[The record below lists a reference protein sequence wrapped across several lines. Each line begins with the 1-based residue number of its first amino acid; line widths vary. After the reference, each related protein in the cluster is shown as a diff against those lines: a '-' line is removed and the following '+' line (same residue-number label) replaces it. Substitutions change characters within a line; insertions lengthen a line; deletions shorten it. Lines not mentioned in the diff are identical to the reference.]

1 MLYEVRRIYRISVS
15 IWALLDGIGVMGEF
29 TRQSLEVTFG
39 LIVVVCMFKSVPW
52 PLLANSGLSPAE

>member
-1 MLYEVRRIYRISVS
+1 VS
-15 IWALLDGIGVMGEF
+15 IWALLDGIGVMGES
-29 TRQSLEVTFG
+29 TRQLEVTFG